1 MLAAHP
7 NMGAGE
13 GVQRSRVRR
22 PMETTPP
29 EPYYPSGAS
38 CTKSVRSWV
47 RLTRDWNS
55 AADVSRADGLTP
67 AASSTFLLV
76 PLDGSR
82 PLTERAGVVPR
93 TVCES

>member
-1 MLAAHP
+1 VLAAHP

-38 CTKSVRSWV
+38 LHEKRPFLGTSYS
-47 RLTRDWNS
+47 RLELR
-55 AADVSRADGLTP
+55 G
-67 AASSTFLLV
+67 
-76 PLDGSR
+76 
-82 PLTERAGVVPR
+82 
-93 TVCES
+93 